1 MKDLSRCFLCKNK
14 TYIMIN
20 YSTNKKIEY
29 EVEKKLTRI
38 FDNNY
43 NHFRLPYIVEII
55 RTVLKDYQENTL
67 RVAVAYPNDTV
78 DLVYFSKG
86 KIVKYIK
93 KVPTPNNQEIKIEY
107 STKKGLV
114 ITSKDKGNN
123 LNNILP
129 GELGELN
136 HLEDIKGIEL
146 TTEDKL
152 LNEFYTIFY
161 SSEPNFL
168 SNNVKIKAQIMMY
181 ILNEYGIR
189 IGDESFILY
198 NNIPFS
204 SKISESIRRLSIV
217 AEVPRISIRKDIK
230 KQIYA
235 IGDVLNDDS
244 SNLELLIAVSSY
256 LYKTKYQNKNI
267 NDKNSYKLIKE
278 INKKMEEIK

>member
-1 MKDLSRCFLCKNK
+1 MKKAITIITLFIVSFGVLVFTNK
-14 TYIMIN
+14 TYAAEQILD
-20 YSTNKKIEY
+20 SDTESKLIEI
-29 EVEKKLTRI
+29 K
-38 FDNNY
+38 DN
-43 NHFRLPYIVEII
+43 EAKS
-55 RTVLKDYQENTL
+55 LKDYQENTL

-235 IGDVLNDDS
+235 I
-244 SNLELLIAVSSY
+244 I
-256 LYKTKYQNKNI
+256 
-267 NDKNSYKLIKE
+267 
-278 INKKMEEIK
+278 

>member
-1 MKDLSRCFLCKNK
+1 
-14 TYIMIN
+14 
-20 YSTNKKIEY
+20 
-29 EVEKKLTRI
+29 
-38 FDNNY
+38 
-43 NHFRLPYIVEII
+43 
-55 RTVLKDYQENTL
+55 
-67 RVAVAYPNDTV
+67 
-78 DLVYFSKG
+78 
-86 KIVKYIK
+86 
-93 KVPTPNNQEIKIEY
+93 
-107 STKKGLV
+107 
-114 ITSKDKGNN
+114 
-123 LNNILP
+123 
-129 GELGELN
+129 
-136 HLEDIKGIEL
+136 
-146 TTEDKL
+146 
-152 LNEFYTIFY
+152 
-161 SSEPNFL
+161 
-168 SNNVKIKAQIMMY
+168 MMY